1 MTPSESSGCGQLR
14 GDDTSGGSVATEE
27 MLEVEGKYQLDRCV
41 EWITARAADKVCLQ
55 FPDSC
60 LQDSARIALRFEE
73 LLNKK
78 VYILGDTSC
87 GSCCIDEV
95 AANHIN
101 ADAIVHFGHAC
112 LNPTTRLPVFHI
124 LPKKDINISALIS
137 QFENSF
143 PDPDEKILL
152 FYDVSHSHQVQGI
165 WESLTKKYK
174 KLVLTTLNSTSNIEF
189 VDTKTSTS
197 PIISGRCWNVE
208 NGYKT
213 EEYTAV
219 FIGEN
224 NRTLASLAMS
234 IPTKLWYHTSGPE
247 ITKFD
252 AVSSPWLKRRRYLVE
267 KLKDAKTVGIVVA
280 TLGIKNYLEALSSIK
295 QILKRKKKKSY
306 IFSIGKINPAKLAN
320 FPEVDAFVV
329 IACPESDIFDSKDY
343 FKPLLTPFEV
353 ELAFNSSR
361 DFSTHYCLDF
371 RQILPGGSNFV
382 EFEASEGPDLSLI
395 SNGIRTDEPEV
406 STETMSALA
415 CKDDGTVA
423 IGKAGAN
430 FLVNRSWQGLEQR
443 IGEDDVKVA
452 EKGRCGLP
460 VNYENEPIHKT

>member
-1 MTPSESSGCGQLR
+1 MTPSGSSGCSQFSN
-14 GDDTSGGSVATEE
+14 DDISGSSFASEE
-27 MLEVEGKYQLDRCV
+27 ILDIQGKYQLDKCV
-41 EWITARAADKVCLQ
+41 EWITARGIDKVCLQ
-55 FPDSC
+55 FPDAL
-60 LQDSARIALRFEE
+60 LQDSARIALCFEDF
-73 LLNKK
+73 LNKK
-78 VYILGDTSC
+78 VYILGDTTC

-95 AANHIN
+95 AANHVN
-101 ADAIVHFGHAC
+101 ADGIVHFGHAC

-124 LPKKDINISALIS
+124 LPKRDVNISVLIS
-137 QFENSF
+137 EFENIF
-143 PDPDEKILL
+143 PDADEKILL
-152 FYDVSHSHQVQGI
+152 FYDVSHSHQIQAI
-165 WESLTKKYK
+165 WEKLTKKFK
-174 KLVLTTLNSTSNIEF
+174 KIVLTTLNCTSNIEF
-189 VDTKTSTS
+189 VDTKNTTS
-197 PIISGRCWNVE
+197 PVICGRCWSVE

-234 IPTKLWYHTSGPE
+234 IPTKTWYYMSGSE
-247 ITKFD
+247 VTKFD
-252 AVSSPWLKRRRYLVE
+252 AVSSPWVKRRRYLVE
-267 KLKDAKTVGIVVA
+267 QLKDAKTVGIVVA

-295 QILKRKKKKSY
+295 QILKKKKKKSY

-320 FPEVDAFVV
+320 FPEIDAFII

-353 ELAFNSSR
+353 DLAFNTSR
-361 DFSTHYCLDF
+361 AFSIHYCLDF

-382 EFEASEGPDLSLI
+382 EFNASDGPDLSLI
-395 SNGIRTDEPEV
+395 SNGIRTNETEV
-406 STETMSALA
+406 STERMSALA
-415 CKDDGTVA
+415 CKDNGTMA